1 MRSYKDRR
9 DAGMVLAQALQHYA
23 KDNTAIVLALPRGGV
38 PVAYEVA
45 KALRLPLD
53 IFIARKLGFPGHE
66 EFAMGAIASGNTLF
80 LNRALIEQA
89 RIPEDI
95 INSVIEKEKQELAR
109 REKTYRNNRPFPDLR
124 GKTVLLIDDGIA
136 TGFSLRAAIAGLKM
150 LQPKR
155 VVIAV
160 PVAAAD
166 TLAELRGLVDEI
178 VCPLQPANLQAVG
191 LWYHNFSQTS
201 DEEVMEL
208 LSNLHTG

>member
-191 LWYHNFSQTS
+191 LWYQNFSQTS

-208 LSNLHTG
+208 LSNLHAR

>member
-45 KALRLPLD
+45 KALHLPLD

-109 REKTYRNNRPFPDLR
+109 REKTYRNNRPFPDLT

>member
-109 REKTYRNNRPFPDLR
+109 REKTYRNNRPFPDLT

>member
-1 MRSYKDRR
+1 
-9 DAGMVLAQALQHYA
+9 MVLAQALQHYA

-45 KALRLPLD
+45 KALHLPLD

-109 REKTYRNNRPFPDLR
+109 REKTYRNNRPFPDLT

-191 LWYHNFSQTS
+191 LWYQNFSQTS

-208 LSNLHTG
+208 LSNLHAR

>member
-208 LSNLHTG
+208 LSNLHAR

>member
-109 REKTYRNNRPFPDLR
+109 REKTYRNNRPFPDLT

-191 LWYHNFSQTS
+191 LWYQNFSQTS

-208 LSNLHTG
+208 LSNLHAR

>member
-45 KALRLPLD
+45 KALHLPLD

-109 REKTYRNNRPFPDLR
+109 REKTYRNNRPFPDLT

-191 LWYHNFSQTS
+191 LWYQNFSQTS

-208 LSNLHTG
+208 LSNLHAR